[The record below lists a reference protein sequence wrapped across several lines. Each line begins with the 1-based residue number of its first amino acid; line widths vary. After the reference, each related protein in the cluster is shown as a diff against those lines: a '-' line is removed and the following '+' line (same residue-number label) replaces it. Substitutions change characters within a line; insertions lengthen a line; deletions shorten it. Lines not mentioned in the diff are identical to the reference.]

1 MLIKPFWLSLQYEFK
16 KKVYCQ
22 VLLIDSIHI
31 PSQSK
36 KVLVSL
42 LLKEMCILK
51 IRVSW
56 HQVLLFK
63 VGIYQCLSHFPTRAP
78 GSRPEKIPS
87 WNWGSPVKYILMFLL
102 LTHFPFHNLHLRM
115 KANIWNYRALLQQCS
130 GLQPEHS
137 HVRCLLT
144 LNDSNI
150 TGSRNGE
157 EQIYRSAS
165 LGIFLTLQNE
175 HQFYFFPTL
184 NKAIYIRFAFC

>member
-1 MLIKPFWLSLQYEFK
+1 
-16 KKVYCQ
+16 
-22 VLLIDSIHI
+22 
-31 PSQSK
+31 
-36 KVLVSL
+36 
-42 LLKEMCILK
+42 MCILK
-51 IRVSW
+51 VRVSW

-87 WNWGSPVKYILMFLL
+87 WNWGSPVSTSWCFYFSLTSLFTTCTWEWRLTFGTTEPFYNYFSLL
-102 LTHFPFHNLHLRM
+102 VAEECT
-115 KANIWNYRALLQQCS
+115 

-144 LNDSNI
+144 PNDSNI

-157 EQIYRSAS
+157 ERIHRSAS
-165 LGIFLTLQNE
+165 LGIFITLQNE

-184 NKAIYIRFAFC
+184 NKAIYMRFAFC